1 MPDAL
6 WPYLVVIL
14 AGFLPNEAFRVAG
27 VLFGRRVDEGS
38 ELFVW
43 IRIVAVALLAAV
55 VSKIL
60 FSPPAVL
67 ATVPLWLRLL
77 AVASGLA
84 AYFGLRRS
92 LVLGILAGEGVLVGG
107 AWLLS

>member
-1 MPDAL
+1 MSDAL
-6 WPYLVVIL
+6 WPYVVVIF

-27 VLFGRRVDEGS
+27 VLLARGIDETS

-55 VSKIL
+55 VAKIL

-67 ATVPLWLRLL
+67 ASVPLWLRLL
-77 AVASGLA
+77 AIATGLGA
-84 AYFGLRRS
+84 FYGARRS
-92 LVLGILAGEGVLVGG
+92 LLLGILAGECILVGG
-107 AWLLS
+107 AWYLG